1 MISQTQKLGRGRGRG
16 HAVLSVAATGTVVI
30 ALIAF
35 WLSFSALRSLAIM
48 AGIEFTQ
55 SWALPLI
62 IDGLMVVATVAVFA
76 LEGARMVWYP
86 WMLLIAA
93 GIVSVVANCL
103 HAVLAAGPA
112 IPTVLATSVASIA
125 PVVHIACTHL
135 TAVLIRHYRRINSA
149 TEHTAV
155 KAAVEASGPVFPV
168 VATPTADSGQN
179 LAVSNVP
186 ARGDE
191 DPEKRNI
198 GQPEDDL
205 HDAPDREAVVP
216 GKKERRVVAAG
227 LSAAGWSNK
236 KIARSLAV
244 WPSTVGRWL
253 TPPTEELSGDAAHTD
268 VEDTTPPGDDALPR
282 EEIKEI
288 TP

>member
-1 MISQTQKLGRGRGRG
+1 MTTQTHKPGRGR
-16 HAVLSVAATGTVVI
+16 AVLSVAAAGTVVI

-35 WLSFSALRSLAIM
+35 WLSFSALRSLAIL
-48 AGIEFTQ
+48 AGIEITQ

-93 GIVSVVANCL
+93 GFVSVIANCL
-103 HAVLAAGPA
+103 HAVLAADPM
-112 IPTVLATSVASIA
+112 IPTVLAASVASIA

-135 TAVLIRHYRRINSA
+135 TAVLIRHYRRINST
-149 TEHTAV
+149 TELAAV
-155 KAAVEASGPVFPV
+155 KTTEEAPEPPISVLAMP
-168 VATPTADSGQN
+168 AADSEQTLADSN
-179 LAVSNVP
+179 LP
-186 ARGDE
+186 ARSDE
-191 DPEKRNI
+191 DAETRSTDHL
-198 GQPEDDL
+198 EDDL
-205 HDAPDREAVVP
+205 HGAPDSGAVVP

-236 KIARSLAV
+236 KIARSLGV

-253 TPPTEELSGDAAHTD
+253 APPAEPAYSETPEAALEERTSMGADRA
-268 VEDTTPPGDDALPR
+268 PR
-282 EEIKEI
+282 EEIKEM

>member
-1 MISQTQKLGRGRGRG
+1 MISQTQKPGRGR
-16 HAVLSVAATGTVVI
+16 AVLSVAAAGTVVI

-35 WLSFSALRSLAIM
+35 WLSFSALRSLAIL
-48 AGIEFTQ
+48 AGIEITQ

-93 GIVSVVANCL
+93 GFVSVIANCL
-103 HAVLAAGPA
+103 HAVLAADPM
-112 IPTVLATSVASIA
+112 IPTVLAASVASIA

-135 TAVLIRHYRRINSA
+135 TAVLIRHYRRINSI
-149 TEHTAV
+149 TEL
-155 KAAVEASGPVFPV
+155 AAVRATGETPEPLIPVI
-168 VATPTADSGQN
+168 TMPTADSGQTFAGSN
-179 LAVSNVP
+179 LS
-186 ARGDE
+186 ARSDE
-191 DPEKRNI
+191 DPETRNTDHL
-198 GQPEDDL
+198 EDDL
-205 HDAPDREAVVP
+205 HDTPEKSGAVVP

-236 KIARSLAV
+236 KIARSLGV

-253 TPPTEELSGDAAHTD
+253 ASPAEPAYSEAPEAELKERTSVGADLA
-268 VEDTTPPGDDALPR
+268 PR
-282 EEIKEI
+282 VEIKEM
-288 TP
+288 TS